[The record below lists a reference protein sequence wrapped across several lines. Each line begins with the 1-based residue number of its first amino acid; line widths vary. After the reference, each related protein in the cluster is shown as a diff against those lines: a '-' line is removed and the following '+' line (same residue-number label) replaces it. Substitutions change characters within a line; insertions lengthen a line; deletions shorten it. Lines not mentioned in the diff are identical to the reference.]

1 MKEIPISNI
10 DRENSLETKIF
21 DIFLEVTI
29 KLRYKPT
36 DFIDSTQFRC
46 NLGNNNR
53 KIYITNCY
61 PVSYQQ
67 G

>member
-1 MKEIPISNI
+1 MKEILISNI
-10 DRENSLETKIF
+10 DHGDSLETKIF

-29 KLRYKPT
+29 KLRYKPA

-46 NLGNNNR
+46 NLVNNNR
-53 KIYITNCY
+53 KIYIKNCY

-67 G
+67 V